1 MPLSLPVS
9 LEAKSDAVSA
19 VAVEPQVAQ
28 LLADTSLPEPVRR
41 FLQSGATLESI
52 YLDAEGRWFHQGEP
66 FVNEALALLFTR
78 SLVRTAGGTWMLSIP
93 PFSYPVQVLDTPRF
107 VRSVRLEP
115 AAPGSDKQQVWLL
128 LSDDT
133 EEALQPQTLRYVED
147 RGLYCQLHSGLC
159 ARLLRPAYF
168 SLAEHLEPVGS
179 TESPSSYEL
188 TLGSSRTPVPVCSW
202 PEARE
207 RAETTAPASIL

>member
-1 MPLSLPVS
+1 MSESITEVAQKWRPARKSGKVVGTPLSL
-9 LEAKSDAVSA
+9 EEKSDAVSA

-93 PFSYPVQVLDTPRF
+93 PV
-107 VRSVRLEP
+107 
-115 AAPGSDKQQVWLL
+115 
-128 LSDDT
+128 
-133 EEALQPQTLRYVED
+133 
-147 RGLYCQLHSGLC
+147 
-159 ARLLRPAYF
+159 
-168 SLAEHLEPVGS
+168 
-179 TESPSSYEL
+179 
-188 TLGSSRTPVPVCSW
+188 
-202 PEARE
+202 
-207 RAETTAPASIL
+207 